1 MQSLK
6 SVVMTTLTIIAVAA
20 CSGSG
25 AATNAPAGPTAAV
38 PSDAAATP
46 PTTEAPAATA
56 AASAAAVD
64 VCGLLSP
71 ADLKSAIG
79 KDYGAGVADA
89 YAGCAWNV
97 GTSGVN
103 QGDLVYGAIQDQRLD
118 FIKSSFP
125 GGVDATVS
133 GHAAYWN
140 PAQGLSSMW
149 VDVGGRLFILSFP
162 RSEDL
167 TAEYQAIAQK
177 LAEIAV
183 AKL

>member
-1 MQSLK
+1 
-6 SVVMTTLTIIAVAA
+6 MTTPTIITVAA

-25 AATNAPAGPTAAV
+25 AATTAPADPPAA
-38 PSDAAATP
+38 SQSGAAATP
-46 PTTEAPAATA
+46 PTTEGPATTA
-56 AASAAAVD
+56 GESAAAVD
-64 VCGLLSP
+64 VCTLLSA
-71 ADLKSAIG
+71 ADLKSATG
-79 KDYGAGVADA
+79 KDYGDGVADGSA
-89 YAGCAWNV
+89 ACAWNV

-103 QGDLVYGAIQDQRLD
+103 QGDLVYAAVQEQSLD

-149 VDVGGRLFILSFP
+149 VDVGGRLFVLSFP

-167 TAEYQAIAQK
+167 TPEYQAIAQT

-183 AKL
+183 GKM